1 MEYVVLGKLGDRFF
15 WQNCGGTAPRLVASH
30 QTPAILEVPG
40 GERRRLSR
48 EVTMELRDL
57 ERRRSQEMEES
68 RARRRSL
75 LALRRPGS
83 CCPGWLV
90 ALLESHVS

>member
-1 MEYVVLGKLGDRFF
+1 MQYVVLGKLGDRFF
-15 WQNCGGTAPRLVASH
+15 WQNCGGVAPRLVASH
-30 QTPAILEVPG
+30 QTPAICEAPG

-48 EVTMELRDL
+48 EVMRELRDL
-57 ERRRSQEMEES
+57 ERRMSQEVEES

-83 CCPGWLV
+83 CCPGWLL
-90 ALLESHVS
+90 ALLESRVS